1 MGALKIFADLIKL
14 IKIFRP
20 NRKVCGERVAPISYF
35 RSLAEQ
41 VQSFLLELKR
51 IEGFQVKAGSGIH
64 GMANNSSGLIIR
76 VAE

>member
-20 NRKVCGERVAPISYF
+20 DRKVCRERIAPIPYF

-41 VQSFLLELKR
+41 VQSFLLGLKR
-51 IEGFQVKAGSGIH
+51 IERFQVKAGSGIH
-64 GMANNSSGLIIR
+64 GISDNSSGLVIR
-76 VAE
+76 VVE